1 MGQEEVKKALKK
13 SGSWLLSNEIA
24 KASGSSLKSIQSS
37 LRRLVKWG
45 EIKKEPASK
54 VIKGSGRL
62 KEKSFA
68 GFAYKIKDYKTLDD
82 LKLKNKTVLLRL
94 DLNSKYRPLFT
105 PTENFSNHLP
115 TILELIEKQ
124 AKIVILTHQSPETN
138 SLQPHAAY
146 LTKKLNQKVTYIEDI
161 LGKEAQEKIQ
171 NLHPKEVL
179 LLKNL
184 FSLKEELH
192 SKQKKQK
199 KTKLVQTLSKLADC
213 YVNDSFSLAH
223 LDYASL
229 TGFPLTLTSAVGRY
243 FEKEIEFANHLLK
256 PSQPCIYLLGGNKPI
271 QLLPFMKK
279 SLEKDRVDLILTS
292 GLISHLLHIAK
303 GYKLGGQEH
312 DLKQNKFKVTSE
324 IKKLAKTT
332 NIVLPKD
339 YSISTFGVRENI
351 SLNHLPI
358 YQSLQEIGKETLENY
373 VSMIK
378 KAKTILIKGTFGKI
392 ESPEFQES
400 TRALL
405 EEISKSDAFT
415 FVLGTSTVNAFKEFN
430 IPIKKLN
437 HLSKNSQPLL
447 TYLSEKPLPGL
458 EVLKVK

>member
-24 KASGSSLKSIQSS
+24 KATGSSLKSIQSS

-45 EIKKEPASK
+45 EIKKEPASR
-54 VIKGSGRL
+54 VIQGPGRL

-94 DLNSKYRPLFT
+94 DLDSRYKPLFT

-124 AKIVILTHQSPETN
+124 AKIVILTHQTPETN
-138 SLQPHAAY
+138 SLQPHASY

-179 LLKNL
+179 LLKNV
-184 FSLKEELH
+184 FSLKDETH
-192 SKQKKQK
+192 TKQKKQK
-199 KTKLVQTLSKLADC
+199 KSKLVQTLSKLADC
-213 YVNDSFSLAH
+213 YVNDAFSLAH

-229 TGFPLTLTSAVGRY
+229 TGFPQVMPSALGRY

-256 PSQPCIYLLGGNKPI
+256 PNQPCIYLLGGNKPL
-271 QLLPFMKK
+271 QLTNFMKK
-279 SLEKDRVDLILTS
+279 SLEKGRVDLILTS
-292 GLISHLLHIAK
+292 GLISHLLHLSK
-303 GYKLGGQEH
+303 GQKLGGQEH
-312 DLKQNKFKVTSE
+312 DLKQNKYKVTSE
-324 IKKLAKTT
+324 IKTLAKHSSV
-332 NIVLPKD
+332 ILPKD

-351 SLNHLPI
+351 SVKHLPI
-358 YQSLQEIGKETLENY
+358 YQSLQEIGKETLDHY
-373 VSMIK
+373 LSLIK

-392 ESPEFQES
+392 EAPEFQES
-400 TRALL
+400 TQALL
-405 EEISKSDAFT
+405 QEISNSDAFT
-415 FVLGTSTVNAFKEFN
+415 FVLGNSTVKAFKEFN
-430 IPIKKLN
+430 IPIKNLN
-437 HLSKNSQPLL
+437 NLSKNSKPLL
-447 TYLSEKPLPGL
+447 TYLSEKPLPAL